1 MHHVNILGTP
11 FTSQQYNRN
20 LFYHEEPVKHFFFMY
35 GQQQQQQIYI
45 FHSELKRKNE
55 GRKQG

>member
-1 MHHVNILGTP
+1 MSTFLEPRLLHNNTTETSSIMKNPLNI
-11 FTSQQYNRN
+11 
-20 LFYHEEPVKHFFFMY
+20 FFFMY
-35 GQQQQQQIYI
+35 GQQQQQQIYV